1 MNTSNNNPSPSKNGK
16 YCSGCGLEKPA
27 IKGEYFGANRSTGD
41 GLARRCLECAR
52 AADRRRQPQH
62 QARKLLRQRRQ
73 RKEERAREA
82 AEYVAGRRSPSTATP
97 HAAEDIEG
105 FWNKYDR
112 KRFLGLL
119 ITHFKNCKSSN
130 NIEVVQKAIDATMK
144 ITVEHWQAGKYRPLS
159 LEELSLLTEDELAKR
174 LRRLMQG
181 SPLYTGTCA
190 SAASEDTVR

>member
-1 MNTSNNNPSPSKNGK
+1 MNTSNNNPSPSKNRK

-73 RKEERAREA
+73 RKEEPAREA
-82 AEYVAGRRSPSTATP
+82 ADYVAGRRSPSTAAP
-97 HAAEDIEG
+97 CAAEEVEE
-105 FWNKYDR
+105 FWKGYDR
-112 KRFLGLL
+112 ERFMDLFVGHLRD
-119 ITHFKNCKSSN
+119 CKSSN
-130 NIEVVQKAIDATMK
+130 NIESVGKAIDAVMNLTA
-144 ITVEHWQAGKYRPLS
+144 ESGPQPLS
-159 LEELSLLTEDELAKR
+159 REELSHLTDDELAIRFQK
-174 LRRLMQG
+174 LMRG
-181 SPLYTGTCA
+181 SPLFTGTCA